1 MRWLRVLGCVF
12 LRPLEAA
19 GLLPADELRAL
30 LPNLPAVRERHAK
43 LYAEL
48 KALRGDPARF
58 VVRPR
63 PVADALLATLGDAGY
78 APTLARFCRGQRM
91 ALDALK
97 ERRRKNKELHQFLAS
112 REQLPLCGRLQLRD
126 LLACVWQRS
135 VDVIGPGSIVS
146 DNYSTRLKISKHMS
160 ENILLTCNLNVG
172 PSSRMWTGDFAALL
186 RCNLVTRRY
195 KAYF

>member
-12 LRPLEAA
+12 LRPLEAS
-19 GLLPADELRAL
+19 GLLPNDELRAL

-48 KALRGDPARF
+48 KALRSEPEQF
-58 VVRPR
+58 VVQLR
-63 PVADALLATLGDAGY
+63 PVAAALLATLGEPGY
-78 APTLARFCRGQRM
+78 GPCLARFCRGQRM

-126 LLACVWQRS
+126 LLACVWQRY
-135 VDVIGPGSIVS
+135 VAFL
-146 DNYSTRLKISKHMS
+146 YT
-160 ENILLTCNLNVG
+160 
-172 PSSRMWTGDFAALL
+172 
-186 RCNLVTRRY
+186 
-195 KAYF
+195 